1 MHVALSEVIIHY
13 AFQSKKLILIMDHL
27 SLSTSYD
34 EVKSILHC
42 HNIQLTDMDSS
53 QHLPVPPRIVS
64 SELVHEAK
72 DQFDQPFS

>member
-13 AFQSKKLILIMDHL
+13 ANQKKKLILIIDHL

-53 QHLPVPPRIVS
+53 QHLPVP
-64 SELVHEAK
+64 A
-72 DQFDQPFS
+72 